1 MSETAAVENAATIVN
16 AAIWPLAGIA
26 TLFFALRLYCRTA
39 KSRETGWDDYALAA
53 GWVLLLAAG
62 GTLATTTIEW
72 NYFGT
77 SLDSQTSATVPLLV
91 SLTHTLHV
99 LSLALAKTAFA
110 ATLLHYSSRAEKVVV
125 WTIIGSINALFV
137 FHVFAQ
143 WKSVCGDES
152 QAYRL
157 PGDCWV
163 VRNPGIINIVS
174 SMYSA
179 ATDFLLAFLPW
190 RVFRRLQMN
199 KTERIVV
206 GVSMTFALI
215 AGVTG
220 ILKGIQS
227 IKTLDRSDPQLMW
240 NLLLFWIFALAEP
253 SATIIAASIP
263 SFRVLDNATGDS
275 DFRISRSPGAF
286 LADIEQGQKQ
296 RKPRAEEPVEHLLED
311 SDSDNRSILT
321 THRDNDGKRTRAV
334 TTAGGGITLK
344 TEVSIEFNRNSG
356 RTFKKKG
363 EAYEMQP
370 GVQRSNSIK
379 VKGKEQVL
387 PYTPGKGTFN
397 E

>member
-1 MSETAAVENAATIVN
+1 MSETAVVENAVTIVN

-26 TLFFALRLYCRTA
+26 TLFFALRLYCRIA
-39 KSRETGWDDYALAA
+39 RSRETGWDDYALAA

-77 SLDSQTSATVPLLV
+77 SLDSQSSATVPLLV

-163 VRNPGIINIVS
+163 VRNPGIVNIVS

-263 SFRVLDNATGDS
+263 SFRVLDNATGS
-275 DFRISRSPGAF
+275 DFRISRSPAAF
-286 LADIEQGQKQ
+286 LADIEQGQK
-296 RKPRAEEPVEHLLED
+296 RSKPRAEEPVEHLLED

-321 THRDNDGKRTRAV
+321 THRNNDGRRTRAV

>member
-1 MSETAAVENAATIVN
+1 MSETVVENAVTIVN
-16 AAIWPLAGIA
+16 AAIWPLVGIA
-26 TLFFALRLYCRTA
+26 TFFFALRLYCRIA

-53 GWVLLLAAG
+53 GWMLLLAAG

-77 SLDSQTSATVPLLV
+77 SLDSQSSPTVPLLV

-163 VRNPGIINIVS
+163 VRNPGIVNIVS

-227 IKTLDRSDPQLMW
+227 IKTLDRSDPQFMR

-275 DFRISRSPGAF
+275 DFRISRSPAAF
-286 LADIEQGQKQ
+286 LAEIEQGQK

-311 SDSDNRSILT
+311 SDSDRSMLT
-321 THRDNDGKRTRAV
+321 THRDEGRRTRAV
-334 TTAGGGITLK
+334 AAGGGITLK

-356 RTFKKKG
+356 RTFKKG

-387 PYTPGKGTFN
+387 PYTPGKGTFTN

>member
-1 MSETAAVENAATIVN
+1 MSETTVVENAVTIVN

-26 TLFFALRLYCRTA
+26 TLFFALRLYCRIA

-53 GWVLLLAAG
+53 GLVLLLAAG

-77 SLDSQTSATVPLLV
+77 SLDSQSSATVPLLV

-163 VRNPGIINIVS
+163 VRNPGIVNIVS

-206 GVSMTFALI
+206 GVSMTFALS
-215 AGVTG
+215 AGVMG
-220 ILKGIQS
+220 IFKGIQS

-263 SFRVLDNATGDS
+263 SFRVLDNATGDH
-275 DFRISRSPGAF
+275 DFRISRSPAAF
-286 LADIEQGQKQ
+286 LNDIEQGQK

-311 SDSDNRSILT
+311 SDSDRSVLT
-321 THRDNDGKRTRAV
+321 TNHNDGRRTRAV

-356 RTFKKKG
+356 RTFKKG

-370 GVQRSNSIK
+370 GIQRSNSIK